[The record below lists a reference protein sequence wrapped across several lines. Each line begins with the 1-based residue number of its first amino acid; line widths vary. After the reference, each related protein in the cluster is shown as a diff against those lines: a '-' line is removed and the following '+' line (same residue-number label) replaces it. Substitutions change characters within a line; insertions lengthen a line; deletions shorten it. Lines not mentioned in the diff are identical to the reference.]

1 MQDVGYTVFMGFGGL
16 WVLMGI
22 AAVIFLFKSDGQKLR
37 FGKWG
42 LLVAIPILVPIVLV
56 LTYQIARPFI
66 SHTFERCWES
76 IVRGRKELVKLSL
89 VLLLIFGRSQ
99 LLVRPLTQRPNYGIV
114 ILSFCH
120 LQELIEHCYRKD
132 GKCRTA
138 IAGNIFPILQLIN
151 LYSLSP
157 IPPNFRDF

>member
-22 AAVIFLFKSDGQKLR
+22 AAVILDGQKLR

-66 SHTFERCWES
+66 
-76 IVRGRKELVKLSL
+76 I
-89 VLLLIFGRSQ
+89 
-99 LLVRPLTQRPNYGIV
+99 P
-114 ILSFCH
+114 H
-120 LQELIEHCYRKD
+120 L
-132 GKCRTA
+132 
-138 IAGNIFPILQLIN
+138 
-151 LYSLSP
+151 
-157 IPPNFRDF
+157 